1 MTPRLILLALLWATA
16 AAAAS
21 AQTGYHA
28 NELFDRYHKQ
38 PHVTETLYRRP
49 QQEDGLIALFH
60 SISVEA
66 SSSELLRM
74 EAPLRRDAAQA
85 AAQETG
91 TVGGHLYYAFL
102 QFPSRSGRAKFDYL
116 IFRNRS
122 LKGKHQ
128 DATLIYLESDATLA
142 QIRNKF
148 K

>member
-1 MTPRLILLALLWATA
+1 MTPRLILTALLLA
-16 AAAAS
+16 AIPLMAH
-21 AQTGYHA
+21 AQSGYQS
-28 NELFDRYHKQ
+28 NELFERYHKQ

-49 QQEDGLIALFH
+49 RLEEGLIAVFH

-66 SSSELLRM
+66 PADELLRM

-85 AAQETG
+85 SAQETG
-91 TVGGHLYYAFL
+91 TVGAHLYYAFL
-102 QFPSRSGRAKFDYL
+102 QFPSRSGRSKYDYL

-128 DATLIYLESDATLA
+128 DATLIYLESDATLT